1 MSDAYSKTVNIY
13 LTVNQGTIQGFFN
26 ENDPSPLYKRQLSH
40 KLEHYIAMT
49 VVPVKRYSPVFY
61 KLLCKEEID
70 KQYTEPLMYAVR
82 RHFETK
88 LASREKEF
96 KRFKKR
102 TWLLLLV
109 SILVVVICQG
119 FLMVLFDENHNL
131 QYGFSNI
138 LDVFSWVLLWQ
149 PIDKL
154 LFQWN
159 PHLKEIS
166 LLKKLAT
173 AEVIIT

>member
-13 LTVNQGTIQGFFN
+13 LTVNHGTIQGFFN
-26 ENDPSPLYKRQLSH
+26 ENDPAPLYKRQLSH
-40 KLEHYIAMT
+40 KLELYIAMT
-49 VVPVKRYSPVFY
+49 VASVKRYSPVFY
-61 KLLCKEEID
+61 KLQCKEELD
-70 KQYTEPLMYAVR
+70 KQYTEPLMYAIR

-88 LASREKEF
+88 LALREKEF

-138 LDVFSWVLLWQ
+138 LDVFIWVLLWQ

-166 LLKKLAT
+166 LLKKLAS
-173 AEVIIT
+173 AEVIII